1 MHKVYE
7 IGKNYRNEGIDLTH
21 NPEFTAIEC
30 YEAFADYEDW
40 IKYTE
45 DLLSSLVLEVGVLV
59 FFAYLFSFMDLTK
72 FNTILMVWMILRF
85 GSLTSHLLL
94 DVFP

>member
-1 MHKVYE
+1 MISTKLFQQLIIGGMHKVYE

-45 DLLSSLVLEVGVLV
+45 DLLSSLVLEV
-59 FFAYLFSFMDLTK
+59 S
-72 FNTILMVWMILRF
+72 R
-85 GSLTSHLLL
+85 SHSSH
-94 DVFP
+94 

>member
-40 IKYTE
+40 IKVTE
-45 DLLSSLVLEVGVLV
+45 DLISSLVYEVC
-59 FFAYLFSFMDLTK
+59 A
-72 FNTILMVWMILRF
+72 RF
-85 GSLTSHLLL
+85 L
-94 DVFP
+94 PRP